1 MNPISRR
8 ALLAGTA
15 ALAAVPAGA
24 QAGFANPYDVAGL
37 RARKGVPG
45 PAPNSASAQCP
56 AMPPPARDLVVPD
69 FYADPPV
76 YSRIDHDRLEQRNAL
91 VKPIEAV
98 TRGVTLSV
106 DRWARHSP
114 VDGRYAACAAASLD
128 AMAQADSTLGQ
139 TNIQGGFERKWMFCA
154 LALAHL
160 KLVTA
165 PEYDAAAQARV
176 RAWFA
181 RYLPHLR
188 ETYDKPPGRGPAPSM
203 QLNNHATWA
212 GLCAMAL
219 SLAVGDDANWRWGIS
234 RIKLTLDQVDA
245 DGFLP
250 LEVQRGVKALHYHSF
265 TLGPLALAA
274 FLARPNGIDLAG
286 PPDGK
291 FHRLAK
297 RTFEGYADPSAFE
310 ARTGGKT
317 QTPFAKFYDMNW
329 VEIYAGEYDR
339 PDMLAALGT
348 RRPQIQSWLG
358 GDLTLW
364 HAKDR

>member
-1 MNPISRR
+1 MSPISRR
-8 ALLAGTA
+8 TLLAASAATLAIPPAAAQTA
-15 ALAAVPAGA
+15 LI
-24 QAGFANPYDVAGL
+24 NPYDAAAL
-37 RARKGVPG
+37 RARKGVKG
-45 PAPNSASAQCP
+45 PANAQCP

-69 FYADPPV
+69 FYSDPPV

-98 TRGVTLSV
+98 TRGVTLSA
-106 DRWARHSP
+106 DRWARHNP
-114 VDGRYAACAAASLD
+114 VDGRYAACAAAALD

-139 TNIQGGFERKWMFCA
+139 SNTQGGFERKWMFCA

-160 KLVTA
+160 KLATA
-165 PEYDAAAQARV
+165 PEYDAATQARV
-176 RAWFA
+176 RDWFA

-188 ETYDKPPGRGPAPSM
+188 EAYSKPPGRGPAPSI

-212 GLCAMAL
+212 GICAMAL
-219 SLAVGDDANWRWGIS
+219 ALAIGDEASWRWGLS

-250 LEVQRGVKALHYHSF
+250 LEVLRGVKALHYHSF

-286 PPDGK
+286 PADGPL
-291 FHRLAK
+291 HRLAK
-297 RTFEGYADPSAFE
+297 RTFDGYADPSPFE
-310 ARTGGKT
+310 ARTGGKV
-317 QTPFAKFYDMNW
+317 QTPFSKFYDMAW
-329 VEIYAGEYDR
+329 VEIYAGEFDK
-339 PDMLAALGT
+339 PEFLTALGD
-348 RRPQIQSWLG
+348 RRPQGQTWLG

>member
-1 MNPISRR
+1 MSPISRR
-8 ALLAGTA
+8 TLLAASAATLAIPPAAAQTA
-15 ALAAVPAGA
+15 LI
-24 QAGFANPYDVAGL
+24 NPYDAAAL
-37 RARKGVPG
+37 RARKGVKG
-45 PAPNSASAQCP
+45 PANAQCP

-69 FYADPPV
+69 FYSDPPV

-91 VKPIEAV
+91 VNPIEAV
-98 TRGVTLSV
+98 TRGVTLSA
-106 DRWARHSP
+106 DRWARHNP
-114 VDGRYAACAAASLD
+114 VDGRYAACAAAALD

-139 TNIQGGFERKWMFCA
+139 SNTQGGFERKWMFCA

-160 KLVTA
+160 KLATA

-176 RAWFA
+176 RDWFA

-188 ETYDKPPGRGPAPSM
+188 EAYSKPPGRGPAPSI

-212 GLCAMAL
+212 GICAMAL
-219 SLAVGDDANWRWGIS
+219 ALAIGDEASWRWGLS

-250 LEVQRGVKALHYHSF
+250 LEVLRGVKALHYHSF

-286 PPDGK
+286 PADGPL
-291 FHRLAK
+291 HRLAK
-297 RTFEGYADPSAFE
+297 RTFDGYADPSAFE
-310 ARTGGKT
+310 ARTGGKV
-317 QTPFAKFYDMNW
+317 QTPFSKFYDMAW
-329 VEIYAGEYDR
+329 VEIYAGEFDK
-339 PDMLAALGT
+339 PEFLTALGD
-348 RRPQIQSWLG
+348 RRPQGQTWLG